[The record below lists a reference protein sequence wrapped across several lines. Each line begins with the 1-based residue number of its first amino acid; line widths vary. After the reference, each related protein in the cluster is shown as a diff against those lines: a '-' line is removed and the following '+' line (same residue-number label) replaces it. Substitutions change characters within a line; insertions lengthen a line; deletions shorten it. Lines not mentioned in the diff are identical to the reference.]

1 MNPFQFTRVT
11 TPKAA
16 ISAVTNQGG
25 TYFLAGGTNLIDLMK
40 REVVIP
46 ERLVDI
52 NKLPLATIEET
63 ATGLRI
69 GAMAKNSTV
78 ADHELVKKQ
87 FPLLSM
93 ALNAGASAQLRNMAT
108 IGGNM
113 MQRTRCSYFYDPS
126 MPCNKRSPVQA
137 GPDKG
142 QPNGPSGCGAIGGLN
157 RMHAIFGTET
167 SVARGASPGPADRSS
182 KCIAVHPSDM
192 CIALVALDATV
203 NVSGPKG
210 DRHIPF
216 INFHRLPG
224 DMPQKD
230 NTLLPGELIMSVD
243 LPTNEFAD
251 HSHYLKVRDRASYA
265 FALVSVGVGLDMK
278 GKTIQDVRLAMGGVA
293 HKPWR
298 LTEAEQFLKGKSATE
313 ANFKQAAALAMNGAK
328 GYGDN
333 DFKLTLAPNAIVDAL
348 KTATKTA

>member
-16 ISAVTNQGG
+16 ITAITKESG
-25 TYFLAGGTNLIDLMK
+25 TYFLAGGTNLIDLIK
-40 REVVIP
+40 REVIKP

-52 NKLPLATIEET
+52 NKLPLATIEKT

-69 GAMAKNSTV
+69 GAMAKNSAV
-78 ADHELVKKQ
+78 ADNELVRKH

-108 IGGNM
+108 VGGNM
-113 MQRTRCSYFYDPS
+113 MQRTRCAYFYDTS
-126 MPCNKRSPVQA
+126 MPCNKRSSVQA

-142 QPNGPSGCGAIGGLN
+142 QANGPAGCGAIGGHN
-157 RMHAIFGTET
+157 RMHAIFGT
-167 SVARGASPGPADRSS
+167 SN

-210 DRHIPF
+210 DRKIPF
-216 INFHRLPG
+216 SEFHRLPG
-224 DMPQKD
+224 ELPQKD
-230 NTLLPGELIMSVD
+230 NTLQPGELIMSVD
-243 LPTNEFAD
+243 LPTNQFAE

-265 FALVSVGVGLDMK
+265 FALISVGVGLDMK
-278 GKTIQDVRLAMGGVA
+278 GKTILNARLAMGGVA

-298 LTEAEQFLKGKSATE
+298 LTAAEEFLKGKAATE
-313 ANFKQAAALAMNGAK
+313 ANFKQAATLAMQGAK
-328 GYGDN
+328 GYGEN
-333 DFKLTLAPNAIVDAL
+333 DFKLTLAPNSIVDAL

>member
-11 TPKAA
+11 NPKAA
-16 ISAVTNQGG
+16 ISAVTNESG

-40 REVVIP
+40 REVIIP

-52 NKLPLATIEET
+52 NKLPLSTIEKT
-63 ATGLRI
+63 AAGLRI
-69 GAMAKNSTV
+69 GAMAKNAAV

-108 IGGNM
+108 VGGNM
-113 MQRTRCSYFYDPS
+113 MQRTRCSYFYDTS

-142 QPNGPSGCGAIGGLN
+142 QPNGPTGCGAIGGFN
-157 RMHAIFGTET
+157 RMHAIFGT
-167 SVARGASPGPADRSS
+167 SD

-203 NVSGPKG
+203 NVTGPKG
-210 DRHIPF
+210 DRTLPF
-216 INFHRLPG
+216 AQFHRLPG
-224 DMPQKD
+224 DTPQKD
-230 NTLLPGELIMSVD
+230 NTLLPGELIVSVD
-243 LPTNEFAD
+243 LPANGFAD
-251 HSHYLKVRDRASYA
+251 YSHYLKVRDRASYA
-265 FALVSVGVGLDMK
+265 FALVSVGAAVSLK
-278 GKTIQDVRLAMGGVA
+278 GTTIQDVRLAMGGVA

-298 LTEAEQFLKGKSATE
+298 LTEAEQFLKGKPATE
-313 ANFKQAAALAMNGAK
+313 ATFKQVAALAMKGAK
-328 GYGDN
+328 GYGEN
-333 DFKLTLAPNAIVDAL
+333 DFKLTLAPNAIVEAL
-348 KTATKTA
+348 TIATKTA